1 MTEVSG
7 IHVFYLEHAH
17 HKRFRMA
24 AVLHYGV
31 FVLLLVAGIGGAKV
45 TRMTADELFSSA
57 LWEDASKSLLILGEG
72 NTEPPLSF
80 LVARDILLLH
90 THTHTQLAIHLTTC
104 QLSDGS

>member
-1 MTEVSG
+1 
-7 IHVFYLEHAH
+7 
-17 HKRFRMA
+17 MA

-72 NTEPPLSF
+72 NIEPSLPF
-80 LVARDILLLH
+80 LVARDILLLL
-90 THTHTQLAIHLTTC
+90 TRAQLAIHLTTC

>member
-1 MTEVSG
+1 
-7 IHVFYLEHAH
+7 
-17 HKRFRMA
+17 MA

-72 NTEPPLSF
+72 NIEPSLPF
-80 LVARDILLLH
+80 LVARDILLL
-90 THTHTQLAIHLTTC
+90 TRAQLAIHLTTC